1 MAGETLE
8 ILDIL
13 RRSVKGSFDT
23 HFTTSGPSPPDKP
36 AITTIFDASF
46 APARDCSVSPK
57 LWSLHEQ
64 PALVC

>member
-1 MAGETLE
+1 MAGETIE

-13 RRSVKGSFDT
+13 RRSIKGSFDA
-23 HFTTSGPSPPDKP
+23 HFTPSRPSPDKP